1 MRGSNTPTNNCNGY
15 VPSVTGIVSPEW
27 CPLGVVS
34 SVPHP
39 LSRIPVHQVP
49 SYAFDSAELGSTA
62 TARTMTMKL
71 NRRSVLI
78 DDPIATLPI
87 LVREVPCMVS
97 EQIRRAQDSS
107 DERVAAPFEQLCPL
121 LRVRPEDRVKDAQR
135 HGVYGQR

>member
-1 MRGSNTPTNNCNGY
+1 VSPESC
-15 VPSVTGIVSPEW
+15 VTGIVSPEW